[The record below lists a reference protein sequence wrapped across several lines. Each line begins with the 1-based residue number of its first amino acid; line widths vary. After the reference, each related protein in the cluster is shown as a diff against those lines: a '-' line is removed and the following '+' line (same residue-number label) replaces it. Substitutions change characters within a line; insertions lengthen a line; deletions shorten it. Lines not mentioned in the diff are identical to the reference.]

1 MGGKAALKRPP
12 RLNLMHR
19 SSRFCC
25 RFPAV
30 RGQVRS
36 YIPAIADKRSVT
48 RSTPQKTCNMCELIR
63 PLALHV
69 TRHPSVMCICS
80 AGR

>member
-1 MGGKAALKRPP
+1 M
-12 RLNLMHR
+12 
-19 SSRFCC
+19 
-25 RFPAV
+25 
-30 RGQVRS
+30 
-36 YIPAIADKRSVT
+36 T